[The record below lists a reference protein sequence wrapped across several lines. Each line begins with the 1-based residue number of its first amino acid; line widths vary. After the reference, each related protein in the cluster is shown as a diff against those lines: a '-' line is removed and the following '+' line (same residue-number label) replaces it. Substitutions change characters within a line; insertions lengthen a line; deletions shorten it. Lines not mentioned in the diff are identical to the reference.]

1 MPITLVRHGSFGH
14 LPPGQPRKG
23 QVLKHLHHIQEP
35 SNLPNQSL
43 ARILSTNV
51 QCKIEWD
58 SKDHSV
64 LSLAS
69 SGTKSSLADGVSIH
83 GLPGKPPHCLA
94 TSSPGKSSLQ
104 PLLTAH
110 DSTGPLA
117 RALTERG
124 LGAALPQL

>member
-1 MPITLVRHGSFGH
+1 MPATWTAKKR
-14 LPPGQPRKG
+14 PGPGTPR
-23 QVLKHLHHIQEP
+23 P
-35 SNLPNQSL
+35 YTRTSNLPSQSL
-43 ARILSTNV
+43 ARMLSTNV

-94 TSSPGKSSLQ
+94 TSRPGKSSLQ

-110 DSTGPLA
+110 DLLA
-117 RALTERG
+117 H
-124 LGAALPQL
+124 